1 MLVRYFDDGVKEA
14 TFEADMQD
22 YLHEIRAKYAVL
34 SVKILPVA
42 GWVSDSQ
49 NNAIKTNS
57 V

>member
-42 GWVSDSQ
+42 NRVSDSQ
-49 NNAIKTNS
+49 KNANQTF
-57 V
+57 